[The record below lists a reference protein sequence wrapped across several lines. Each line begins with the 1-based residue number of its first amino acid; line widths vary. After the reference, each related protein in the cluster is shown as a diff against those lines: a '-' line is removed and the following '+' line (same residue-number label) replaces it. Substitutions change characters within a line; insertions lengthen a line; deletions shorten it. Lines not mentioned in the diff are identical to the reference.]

1 MSQPSQ
7 VIIPPQSKRWHRI
20 PSWILVAVL
29 AIVTFGMLYM
39 GIVGYL
45 RHRSIWDCSPV
56 LFSLYLCI
64 SALRSQWINLF
75 PRVLTATAEGL
86 QLQAGAFPFRKR
98 WLAPWKD
105 AALLRY
111 DEKLVLA
118 GVGARFFRTATIES
132 HLSDPSRDMLI
143 ARLNTLCQEQ
153 GITLPSED
161 IKLSLYEAEDS
172 QQTAG
177 GTDRTKFWKG

>member
-1 MSQPSQ
+1 MSQPNQ
-7 VIIPPQSKRWHRI
+7 VSIPPQGKRWHRI
-20 PSWILVAVL
+20 PSWILVGFLV
-29 AIVTFGMLYM
+29 IVIFGMLYM
-39 GIVGYL
+39 GTIAYL
-45 RHRSIWDCSPV
+45 RHRSLWDCFPV

-64 SALRSQWINLF
+64 RALRSQWIHLF

-111 DEKLVLA
+111 DDELRLA
-118 GVGARFFRTATIES
+118 GVRSCFFRTAIIES
-132 HLSDPSRDMLI
+132 HLSAPSRDNLI

-153 GITLPSED
+153 GNTLPSED

-172 QQTAG
+172 PETAG
-177 GTDRTKFWKG
+177 VTDRTKFWKG